1 MSFIDSILGRA
12 SAPTPVVTEVPQ
24 PPAQPANP
32 TPAPIKQE
40 PINPL
45 DAYAKIFEN
54 ANKEDEGPP
63 AFNVDN
69 KVLDEVSG
77 KMNFISQANPEL
89 LQKAQSGDT
98 SAIIELIQEVGRNAY
113 KSALHHTTALTDAH
127 LTRRGEFEKAT
138 LSKNVKDTL
147 TNEALSSIPNSNH
160 PVVRAELRRIA
171 ENLARQHPDA
181 PASEIARDTQ
191 KYFAAVYN
199 AVSPQSPPTPV
210 QKAGEIDDW
219 EKFLSNGS

>member
-24 PPAQPANP
+24 PPAQPMNP

-54 ANKEDEGPP
+54 ANKE
-63 AFNVDN
+63 
-69 KVLDEVSG
+69 EVRRLLMLIIKFLMKFQG

-98 SAIIELIQEVGRNAY
+98 SAIIELIQEVGCNAY

-127 LTRRGEFEKAT
+127 LTRRGEFEK
-138 LSKNVKDTL
+138 LL
-147 TNEALSSIPNSNH
+147 F
-160 PVVRAELRRIA
+160 
-171 ENLARQHPDA
+171 
-181 PASEIARDTQ
+181 Q
-191 KYFAAVYN
+191 KK
-199 AVSPQSPPTPV
+199 T
-210 QKAGEIDDW
+210 
-219 EKFLSNGS
+219 

>member
-12 SAPTPVVTEVPQ
+12 SAPTPVVTEAPQ
-24 PPAQPANP
+24 PVAQPANP

-54 ANKEDEGPP
+54 ANKEEGPP
-63 AFNVDN
+63 AFNVDG

-77 KMNFISQANPEL
+77 KMNFISQINPEL
-89 LQKAQSGDT
+89 LQKAQGGDA

-127 LTRRGEFEKAT
+127 LNRRGEFEKAT

-171 ENLARQHPDA
+171 ENLARQNPDA
-181 PASEIARDTQ
+181 PASEIAKDTQ
-191 KYFAAVYN
+191 KYFATVYN
-199 AVSPQSPPTPV
+199 ALSPQSPPTPV

>member
-12 SAPTPVVTEVPQ
+12 LAPAPTVSEPQ
-24 PPAQPANP
+24 QTIAQPANP

-54 ANKEDEGPP
+54 ANKEEGPP

-127 LTRRGEFEKAT
+127 LNRRGEFEKAT

-171 ENLARQHPDA
+171 ENLARQNPDA
-181 PASEIARDTQ
+181 PASEIAKDTQ
-191 KYFAAVYN
+191 KYFATVYN
-199 AVSPQSPPTPV
+199 ALSPQSPSTPV
-210 QKAGEIDDW
+210 RKAGEIDDW
-219 EKFLSNGS
+219 EAFLSNGS